1 MLDNR
6 YATQLLQDR
15 IGIFSEIATEKDL
28 GKMISHYGI
37 MALIFSAVY
46 GLFMGFF
53 AGGMQIFSVMIKVPI
68 LLFGTLAICIPSL
81 FTFNVILGSK
91 LSFKQTLAVSIMST
105 YLLSLILVSLSPIM
119 LLFNISSDNRSFI
132 VLLNVVFFSI
142 SGLFGMSLLWHS
154 MKYLSMRHLHNRDL
168 EPSATL
174 VVEKSNSKIIKIWT
188 LIYIF
193 VGTQMAWLLRPFV
206 GIPGDFA
213 WLREIGGNIYTAIG
227 RNILDVLF

>member
-15 IGIFSEIATEKDL
+15 TGIFSEIATQKDL
-28 GKMISHYGI
+28 GKMIAHYGT

-53 AGGMQIFSVMIKVPI
+53 SGGMQIFSVMLKVPL

-91 LSFKQTLAVSIMST
+91 LSFRQTFAVSIMST
-105 YLLSLILVSLSPIM
+105 YMLSLILVSLAPIM
-119 LLFNISSDNRSFI
+119 LFFSISSDNRSFI

-142 SGLFGMSLLWHS
+142 SGLFGMSLLWHA
-154 MKYLSMRHLHNRDL
+154 MKYLAMRHLHHKDI
-168 EPSATL
+168 EPAASFRTIC
-174 VVEKSNSKIIKIWT
+174 KIIHPT
-188 LIYIF
+188 L
-193 VGTQMAWLLRPFV
+193 
-206 GIPGDFA
+206 
-213 WLREIGGNIYTAIG
+213 
-227 RNILDVLF
+227 